1 MSPRV
6 AGIVLAAGQ
15 GARYGAPKQ
24 FLELGGATLVDHSVA
39 VTAQSCDEVVLVI
52 PAGVVWR
59 GAPVAAVVA
68 GGATRS
74 ASVRA
79 GLTAVTPAAE
89 IVVVHDAA
97 RPLAPAGL
105 FEAVIDAVRSG
116 ADGAIPA
123 LPVADTLKR
132 VEGSEVVAT
141 IPRDG
146 LVAVQTPQAFRAE
159 CLRAAH
165 AGSDDATD
173 DAALVERAGGTVIV
187 VPGDVRNIKITG
199 PGDLA
204 LAETLL
210 AAGGA

>member
-1 MSPRV
+1 V
-6 AGIVLAAGQ
+6 A
-15 GARYGAPKQ
+15 
-24 FLELGGATLVDHSVA
+24 FN
-39 VTAQSCDEVVLVI
+39 
-52 PAGVVWR
+52 
-59 GAPVAAVVA
+59 
-68 GGATRS
+68 
-74 ASVRA
+74 
-79 GLTAVTPAAE
+79 
-89 IVVVHDAA
+89 
-97 RPLAPAGL
+97 
-105 FEAVIDAVRSG
+105 DAVRSH